1 MHLRYVL
8 IVINKKKQFRLRIW
22 GNGPIF
28 KIFTSSSEY
37 PGPGRI
43 FRIHFRISN
52 TGVCSKYPSSSI
64 VSVIEVF
71 HHICIDN
78 VQYLYVTG
86 KFTFIL
92 FSAPMYECVLKTVFF
107 EEKY

>member
-1 MHLRYVL
+1 MHLRKVL
-8 IVINKKKQFRLRIW
+8 IVINKKKLFRLRIL

-71 HHICIDN
+71 YHICIDN

-92 FSAPMYECVLKTVFF
+92 FSEPMYECILKTVFF
-107 EEKY
+107 